1 MSKEELLKKIDEA
14 KSIEEIKELR
24 SEIENLD
31 NDVEEKIESTK
42 NSNEI
47 TENKISKEEE
57 RKLMK
62 ESEKKEDIEQRNFVK
77 IEKKED
83 KEVKEE
89 KRTLKEVLDSKEY
102 RSAWAKRMMGVKLNE
117 KEEKALGDAITTTS
131 TEFVASAENVQGINN
146 GGMFIPNDVR
156 TDMLKIIE
164 ETSPFLRDVRKL
176 AVNSNIE
183 MPYLNAADDAEWY
196 AELEDTKNEGQEWKS
211 LKLTSHELA
220 KQVEITWKLEKMS
233 VDAFINFITLE
244 LANKMGRALATA
256 VLYGTGENQ
265 PTGAFKGLKA
275 VNGEEVIQ
283 AMINTYA
290 SLPKEMKINAKVYLS
305 NALAIQ
311 IVGYKDNNGN
321 YPYLQ
326 GLNKTALFPI
336 EVDPFIKD
344 EDLLAGNPQN
354 YVLNTV
360 EAISV
365 NREVKVTPRRTIYST
380 YAMYDGKPY
389 PNAFAKGAVT
399 KTTPTTS
406 SK

>member
-1 MSKEELLKKIDEA
+1 MTKEELLKKVDEA
-14 KSIEEIKELR
+14 KSLEEVKELR
-24 SEIENLD
+24 SEIEKID
-31 NDVEEKIESTK
+31 IDEEETDKSTEKLKGSKQQEITK
-42 NSNEI
+42 N
-47 TENKISKEEE
+47 EE
-57 RKLMK
+57 RSLIKNS
-62 ESEKKEDIEQRNFVK
+62 ESKKEIEERNFVK
-77 IEKKED
+77 VEKRGNKEM
-83 KEVKEE
+83 KEE
-89 KRTLKEVLDSKEY
+89 KRTLKEILDSQEY
-102 RSAWAKRMMGVKLNE
+102 RSAWAKSMMGVKLDE
-117 KEEKALGDAITTTS
+117 KEERALGDAIATTDT
-131 TEFVASAENVQGINN
+131 TFVASAENVQGINN
-146 GGMFIPNDVR
+146 GGLFIPNDVR
-156 TDMLKIIE
+156 TDMLKIID

-196 AELEDTKNEGQEWKS
+196 AELEDTKNEGQEYKT
-211 LKLTSHELA
+211 LKLTGHELA

-256 VLYGTGENQ
+256 VLYGTGESQ

-360 EAISV
+360 ESVSV
-365 NREVKVTPRRTIYST
+365 NREVKVTPRRNIYST
-380 YAMYDGKPY
+380 YAIYDGKPY
-389 PNAFAKGAVT
+389 QNAFAKGAVSKAT
-399 KTTPTTS
+399 QATS
-406 SK
+406 TR